1 MTNPVLVEVTR
12 GPVVESR
19 HRGAIVVVDA
29 KGKRRAAIGDAGQ
42 PVFPRSAVKLLQA
55 LPLVESGTA
64 DACGYGPVELA
75 LACASHN
82 GEPRHVAV
90 ATAMLS
96 KCGRSADDLECGAH
110 MPLDATAARALIRA
124 GAPATAIHNNCS
136 GKHAGFI
143 GLACHLGIDPKGYV
157 EPGHEIQREVTAA
170 LAATTG
176 ATLGAENRA
185 VDGCSIPTYAIP
197 LDGLALA
204 FARIVTGEGL
214 PPQRAAAALRLAD
227 ACMAEPW
234 FVAGTGRFCTD
245 VMSAFTGRLLLK
257 TGAEGVYCAAIP
269 ELGLGIALKC
279 EDGTTRAA
287 EVMMAA
293 AIESLLPM
301 TEPERA
307 LFADRLTPAIE
318 SRKGRRVGEIRPVDG
333 LVESIREGRDLS

>member
-293 AIESLLPM
+293 MIASLLPM